1 MALTM
6 TLKEELARVP
16 VAATPER
23 RAETAAMLRFAG
35 GLHLVAGRVV
45 VEAELDHGASVRRL
59 RAAITD
65 LYGLAPEIVVISGGN
80 LRRGQRY
87 VLRVVRGGEDLARQT
102 GLIDQRG

>member
-35 GLHLVAGRVV
+35 GLHLVSGRVV
-45 VEAELDHGASVRRL
+45 VEAELDHGASARRL
-59 RAAITD
+59 RASITE
-65 LYGLAPEIVVISGGN
+65 LYGLATEIVEIGRAHV
-80 LRRGQRY
+80 
-87 VLRVVRGGEDLARQT
+87 
-102 GLIDQRG
+102 